1 MAWILGVT
9 IYFLFAGFLGSVLGR
24 LLAGHRPTL
33 SLPAPWPELPE
44 TLTA

>member
-1 MAWILGVT
+1 MVWIVGVAS
-9 IYFLFAGFLGSVLGR
+9 YFLFSGLLGTAMGR

-44 TLTA
+44 SLPA